1 MDPSRCMSIEGSSM
15 EKMLLVM
22 TGIEA
27 NNLHVLSCAFYLRK
41 LVLYW
46 TKLVLTNETIILAL
60 QVLFAK
66 QSNFR
71 GDQA

>member
-27 NNLHVLSCAFYLRK
+27 NNLHVLS
-41 LVLYW
+41 VLS
-46 TKLVLTNETIILAL
+46 I
-60 QVLFAK
+60 
-66 QSNFR
+66 
-71 GDQA
+71 